1 MQEVVECELFRLT
14 SNDAA
19 FQTGEVDGVEFLSG
33 VVCVNERS
41 ARRAGDPSRAPRT

>member
-1 MQEVVECELFRLT
+1 MECELFRLT